1 MAILP
6 SARVAR
12 SVRRGRARLAV
23 LAIAATFA
31 ACSESSS
38 PGGPAAE
45 RGRQLY
51 LSQCIACHNPDPTRA
66 GPVGPPVKGASSELL
81 DAKVLRGTYPPGYA
95 PKRPTTL
102 MPPQPTLAPEIANLA
117 AFLNS

>member
-1 MAILP
+1 M
-6 SARVAR
+6 AR

-31 ACSESSS
+31 ACSEPSS

-51 LSQCIACHNPDPTRA
+51 LSQCIACHNSDPAVA
-66 GPVGPPVKGASSELL
+66 GPLGPPVKGSTRAVLES
-81 DAKVLRGTYPPGYA
+81 KVLKGTYPPGYT

-102 MPPQPTLAPEIANLA
+102 MPAQPALEPEIGNLA
-117 AFLNS
+117 AYLK